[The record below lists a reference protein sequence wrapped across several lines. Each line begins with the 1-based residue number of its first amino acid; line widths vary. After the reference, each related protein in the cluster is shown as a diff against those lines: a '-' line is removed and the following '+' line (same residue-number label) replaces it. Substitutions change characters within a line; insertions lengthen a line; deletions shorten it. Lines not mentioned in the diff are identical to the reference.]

1 MATYTTLHDADTG
14 TPVYHI
20 VLRDTEGY
28 EPEPVSSRR
37 FTLLLGSTFP
47 IGRASRNTTKA
58 ELMPAEHNAFI
69 DSPVISRDHAVL
81 SAIGDEDAP
90 QMFVTDSKSMHG
102 TFVNGERLEAHTP
115 KQLKSGDI
123 LQFGVDV
130 NRNEGTHLRKFSD
143 SLLALASADFIFP
156 RVFHCTQIHL
166 RGNPHA
172 ATGALLAGLP
182 SARQRWRGHSW
193 YKSPS
198 RLTVPTTHNTR
209 LRL

>member
-1 MATYTTLHDADTG
+1 MPAGEYLYHGYVNITPHDADTG
-14 TPVYHI
+14 TVVYQI

-37 FTLLLGSTFP
+37 FTLPLGSTFP

-58 ELMPAEHNAFI
+58 DLMPAEHNAFI

-81 SAIGDEDAP
+81 SATGDEDAP
-90 QMFVTDSKSMHG
+90 QIFVTDSKSMHG

-130 NRNEGTHLRKFSD
+130 NRNEGTHLRQYSGF
-143 SLLALASADFIFP
+143 LLDLSSADFIFP
-156 RVFHCTQIHL
+156 QSTSL
-166 RGNPHA
+166 HA
-172 ATGALLAGLP
+172 GTH
-182 SARQRWRGHSW
+182 SRQRSCRHRRL
-193 YKSPS
+193 S
-198 RLTVPTTHNTR
+198 RWATKCLTAMART
-209 LRL
+209 